1 MKIHCTNYNCGAEKS
16 SQYPN
21 PGLNESNKAIIPFA
35 LAGYVIG
42 HIKIGAKRLVVYIQ
56 SHIQRVHGKLLKN
69 LNEIDISQ
77 GLD

>member
-1 MKIHCTNYNCGAEKS
+1 MSHLIWKYIAPTIIAE
-16 SQYPN
+16 
-21 PGLNESNKAIIPFA
+21 

-69 LNEIDISQ
+69 LNEIDMSQ